1 MRGTGV
7 LKKTHLENQS
17 FNIILNE
24 VQHMDVS
31 SEGYPK
37 IQGIQ
42 SWNELLSPLL
52 KYFIKHLAGPE
63 LKQAAL
69 GLCLTKTVIPIKFI
83 PSLLL
88 GLGIEVYHLIGSK
101 ILLKLVKM
109 GYWIS
114 YDDLSASNN
123 QLQFKK
129 IQLPK
134 AKYH

>member
-1 MRGTGV
+1 
-7 LKKTHLENQS
+7 
-17 FNIILNE
+17 
-24 VQHMDVS
+24 MDVS